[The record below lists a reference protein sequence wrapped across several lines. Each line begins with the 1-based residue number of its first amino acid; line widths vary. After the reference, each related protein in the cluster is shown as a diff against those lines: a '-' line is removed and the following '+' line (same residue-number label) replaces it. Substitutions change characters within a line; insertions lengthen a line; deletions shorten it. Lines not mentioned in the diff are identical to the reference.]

1 MKKFILISILV
12 LITVSVM
19 ACSAAAPS
27 PTPQAQPTLAAV
39 KASAKIVAEG
49 KVVPA
54 KNASLGFQIGGV
66 VAQVPVTVGSQVK
79 AGQVLAQ
86 LDSKNLD
93 LSLAQ
98 ADANL
103 AVAQS
108 RLNQAKRGPT
118 ADDLAAAQQAVKSAQ
133 AAYDKL
139 LKPDPDDLAA
149 AQQAVKSAQAAYDK
163 LLKPDPNDL
172 AAAKVDLDKA
182 QAAIKT
188 AQAAYD
194 AVGGDSNPYAGM
206 LPQRLALQNAYLD
219 LQKAQT
225 AYNRVTTPSD
235 AQVQQALSALQ
246 TAKNQLTKLNPSDA
260 QVQQAVSA
268 LQTAKDQLTKLNPV
282 AEDIAAA
289 DANVKASQAAR
300 DLAAD
305 QLTKVKLVAPFDGT
319 IASVDINPGEQANV
333 GTPVIRLADLSNM
346 QIETTDLTEINVVNV
361 NVGDAATVTL
371 DAIPGLE
378 LTGKITS
385 IKGFGDNR
393 QGDIVYTLVITL
405 DKQDPRLRWNM
416 TAKVSIN
423 K

>member
-1 MKKFILISILV
+1 MKKTILISILLLV
-12 LITVSVM
+12 AVSLM
-19 ACSAAAPS
+19 SCSAPAPS
-27 PTPQAQPTLAAV
+27 PTPQAQPTLSAV
-39 KASAKIVAEG
+39 KASGKIVAEG

-54 KNASLGFQIGGV
+54 QNASLGFQIGGV
-66 VAQVPVTVGSQVK
+66 VAQVPVAVGSQVK

-86 LDSKNLD
+86 LDSKNLE

-103 AVAQS
+103 AVAQA

-118 ADDLAAAQQAVKSAQ
+118 ADDLAAAQQAIKSAQ

-172 AAAKVDLDKA
+172 AAAKADLDKA

-194 AVGGDSNPYAGM
+194 AVGGDGNPYAGM

-225 AYNRVTTPSD
+225 AYNRVVTPSD
-235 AQVQQALSALQ
+235 VQVQQALSALQ

-260 QVQQAVSA
+260 QIQQALSA
-268 LQTAKDQLTKLNPV
+268 LQTAKDQLTKLNPF

-289 DANVKASQAAR
+289 EASVKAAQVTR
-300 DLAAD
+300 DIAAD
-305 QLTKVKLVAPFDGT
+305 QLTRVKLVAPFDGT
-319 IASVDINPGEQANV
+319 IASVDIKPGEQANV
-333 GTPVIRLADLSNM
+333 GASIIRLADLSNM
-346 QIETTDLTEINVVNV
+346 QVETTDLTELNVVNV
-361 NVGDAATVTL
+361 QVGDSATVTF
-371 DAIPGLE
+371 DAVSGLE
-378 LTGKITS
+378 LTGKIAS
-385 IKGFGDNR
+385 IKGFGDNK
-393 QGDIVYTLVITL
+393 QGDIVYTLVINL